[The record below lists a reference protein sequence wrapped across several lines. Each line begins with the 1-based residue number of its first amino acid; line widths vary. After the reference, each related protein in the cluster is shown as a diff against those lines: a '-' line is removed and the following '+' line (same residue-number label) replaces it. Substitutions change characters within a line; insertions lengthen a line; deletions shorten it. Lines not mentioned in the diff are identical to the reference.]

1 MSTSAI
7 AASDLAGRSVVVTG
21 ASSGMGAAVARELG
35 RRGAHVTLQGR
46 DLDRLGAVAKEVE
59 AEGGEALLAPVDLE
73 DLAAV
78 PGIVASA
85 QERFGSV
92 DGLVLNASLFD
103 PRPLAD
109 TTLDSIQRQWNTNV
123 VSHLLMA
130 QAAAPIMGRGSSI
143 VFLSSTTGLAG
154 FPGCSAYS
162 ATKGATEA
170 LSRALAVELGGQGI
184 RVNSVAPG
192 FVRTPMLT
200 PILAATPGYE
210 DSLNEFTPV
219 GRIGE
224 AEEIAAVVVFLLS
237 AQSAYMTGST
247 VVADGGWTAK

>member
-1 MSTSAI
+1 MTEAVQDMI
-7 AASDLAGRSVVVTG
+7 GRSVIVTG
-21 ASSGMGAAVARELG
+21 ASSGMGASVARELG
-35 RRGAHVTLQGR
+35 RRGASVTLQGR
-46 DLDRLGAVAKEVE
+46 DPERLAAVKADVE
-59 AEGGEALLAPVDLE
+59 AGGGKALVAPQDLE
-73 DLAAV
+73 DLAT
-78 PGIVASA
+78 VASLVDRA
-85 QERFGSV
+85 IAEFGSV

-109 TTLDSIQRQWNTNV
+109 TDLESIQRQWNTNV
-123 VSHLLMA
+123 VSHLLIV
-130 QAAAPIMGRGSSI
+130 QAAAPQMQEQSSI
-143 VFLSSTTGLAG
+143 VFVSSTTGLAG

-170 LSRALAVELGGQGI
+170 LSRALAVEFAPQKI

-200 PILAATPGYE
+200 PILDAIPGYE

-224 AEEIAAVVVFLLS
+224 PEEISAAVCFLLS
-237 AQSAYMTGST
+237 PSSSYVNGST
-247 VVADGGWTAK
+247 LVVDGGWTAK

>member
-1 MSTSAI
+1 MTAL
-7 AASDLAGRSVVVTG
+7 DLADRSVIVTG

-46 DLDRLGAVAKEVE
+46 DPARLGAVA
-59 AEGGEALLAPVDLE
+59 ADITASGGQSLVAPVDLE
-73 DLAAV
+73 DLEGV
-78 PGIVASA
+78 PSLVTQAL
-85 QERFGSV
+85 ERWGRV

-103 PRPLAD
+103 PRPLAE

-123 VSHLLMA
+123 VSHLLLV
-130 QAAAPIMGRGSSI
+130 QAAEPYLAEGASL
-143 VFLSSTTGLAG
+143 VFVSSTTGLAG

-170 LSRALAVELGGQGI
+170 LSRALAVELGARRV

-200 PILAATPGYE
+200 PILEAAPGYE
-210 DSLNEFTPV
+210 SSLDEFTPV

-224 AEEIAAVVVFLLS
+224 PEEIAAAVVFLLS
-237 AQSAYMTGST
+237 PASSYMTGST
-247 VVADGGWTAK
+247 VVVDGGWTAK

>member
-1 MSTSAI
+1 MTGTGQDI
-7 AASDLAGRSVVVTG
+7 AGRAVIVTG

-35 RRGAHVTLQGR
+35 ERGAYVTLQGR
-46 DLDRLGAVAKEVE
+46 DLDRLGAVAADVE
-59 AEGGEALLAPVDLE
+59 SAGGKALVASVDLE
-73 DLAAV
+73 DLGAV
-78 PGIVASA
+78 PSLAASTL
-85 QERFGSV
+85 EHWGRI

-109 TTLDSIQRQWNTNV
+109 TTLESIQRQWNTNV
-123 VSHLLMA
+123 VSHLLLV
-130 QAAAPIMGRGSSI
+130 QAAIPDMAAGSSI
-143 VFLSSTTGLAG
+143 VFVSSTTGLAG

-170 LSRALAVELGGQGI
+170 LSRSLAVEFAEQRV

-200 PILAATPGYE
+200 PILDAIPGYE
-210 DSLNEFTPV
+210 DTLNEFTPV

-224 AEEIAAVVVFLLS
+224 PEEIAAAVVFLLS
-237 AQSAYMTGST
+237 PAAGYMNGST
-247 VVADGGWTAK
+247 VVVDGGWTAK

>member
-1 MSTSAI
+1 MTAT
-7 AASDLAGRSVVVTG
+7 DLDARSVIVTG

-35 RRGAHVTLQGR
+35 RRGARVALQGR
-46 DLDRLGAVAKEVE
+46 DLARLEAVAADVT
-59 AEGGEALLAPVDLE
+59 AAGGEALIAPVDLE
-73 DLAAV
+73 DLDLV
-78 PGIVASA
+78 PSLVARTV
-85 QERFGSV
+85 ERWGSV

-103 PRPLAD
+103 PRPLAE

-123 VSHLLMA
+123 VSHLLLV
-130 QAAAPIMGRGSSI
+130 QAAEPHLSEGSAL
-143 VFLSSTTGLAG
+143 VFVSSTTGLAG

-170 LSRALAVELGGQGI
+170 LSRALAVELGARRI

-200 PILAATPGYE
+200 PILEAVPGYE
-210 DSLNEFTPV
+210 DSLDEFTPV

-224 AEEIAAVVVFLLS
+224 PEEIAAAVCFLLS
-237 AQSAYMTGST
+237 PASSYMTGST
-247 VVADGGWTAK
+247 VVVDGGWTAK